1 MWYNR
6 CSCGYR
12 IAAIMYPSQGWDQ
25 GPTPCT
31 RTRKR
36 RKSRR
41 LFICFLIWL
50 KGGGPVGS
58 DRTSERAKIGNLFT
72 IFWATR
78 NGRLL
83 RSKSLVPVPALD
95 KTKPQW
101 GFILYNPASNESRNN
116 CLKASF
122 VISLPLFISAS
133 IWRWNLIA
141 SRVWF
146 EYKFGFSVNS
156 TSAGVFL
163 SLA

>member
-6 CSCGYR
+6 GSCGYR

-50 KGGGPVGS
+50 KGGGPVES

-83 RSKSLVPVPALD
+83 LLQKSTPCTRTRQSLSPSGALFYD
-95 KTKPQW
+95 
-101 GFILYNPASNESRNN
+101 
-116 CLKASF
+116 
-122 VISLPLFISAS
+122 SLPLGLLMVMYGVILPSSLRESKRFL
-133 IWRWNLIA
+133 N
-141 SRVWF
+141 
-146 EYKFGFSVNS
+146 SVKGMRIETKS
-156 TSAGVFL
+156 TLSSVFL
-163 SLA
+163 MSLTK